1 MNAISTTETGEA
13 PGSRRVPAPRTWL
26 DRLRGDQFRDPWKRH
41 QYRRL
46 AEEVAAELRDDRSI
60 IDLGCGE
67 GLFSACVSEALGG
80 DRRFLAMDIEPEQSW
95 VDRVGGIHFVVGDA
109 GSPPFRPGA
118 TSASLAKDLL
128 HHMDEPALGVKWL
141 TTLAEDRV
149 VVIEANLDN
158 PIMALYTRH
167 NGDLHMTSAQL
178 MRLLG
183 ESAPGIEWT
192 RRPANAY
199 PFYLPPVTN
208 LSALW
213 VWPVTG
219 LMLVAFKLVRSQAA
233 ARLLSRAVDRLK
245 WEPPFNIVVGTPR
258 A

>member
-1 MNAISTTETGEA
+1 MNAAPTKTATAPRTRGE
-13 PGSRRVPAPRTWL
+13 PAPPTWL
-26 DRLRGDQFRDPWKRH
+26 DRLRGDQFRDPWKQQ

-46 AEEVAAELRDDRSI
+46 ADEVAAELAADRSI

-67 GLFSACVSEALGG
+67 GLFSTCVSEALGG
-80 DRRFLAMDIEPEQSW
+80 DRRFLAMDIEPETSW
-95 VDRVGGIHFVVGDA
+95 VDRVKGIHFVVGDA
-109 GSPPFRPGA
+109 GRPPFRKGS

-128 HHMDEPALGVKWL
+128 HHMDEPALGVRWL
-141 TTLAEDRV
+141 TTLAEERV

-167 NGDLHMTSAQL
+167 NGDQHMTSAQL
-178 MRLLG
+178 MRLLA
-183 ESAPGIEWT
+183 ESAPDMEWT
-192 RRPANAY
+192 RRSANAY

-213 VWPVTG
+213 VWPLTG
-219 LMLVAFKLVRSQAA
+219 VMLVLFKVLRSQAA
-233 ARLLSRAVDRLK
+233 ARLLARAVDHLR